1 MSVEEFRQEVDKLDN
16 AYVSTDYEDI
26 NKGYGTLQSYIE
38 TAKMKNDES
47 SEKVSQVTDNHDS
60 SKQYNSGS

>member
-38 TAKMKNDES
+38 TGKMKNDES